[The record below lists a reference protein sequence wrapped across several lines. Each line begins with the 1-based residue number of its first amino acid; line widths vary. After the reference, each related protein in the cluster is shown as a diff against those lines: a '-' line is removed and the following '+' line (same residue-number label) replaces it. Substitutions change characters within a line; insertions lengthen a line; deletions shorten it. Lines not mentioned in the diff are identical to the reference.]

1 MNDRLAFFSYVVI
14 FSIWIRARSWDYDCR
29 PLADHCAHNLCPS
42 SFLCVSMQIFQM
54 AHSKESGG
62 TSEALLEGPSQ

>member
-1 MNDRLAFFSYVVI
+1 MNDRLAVFHMWSFFQ
-14 FSIWIRARSWDYDCR
+14 FGLGRSWDYDCR
-29 PLADHCAHNLCPS
+29 PLTDHCAHNLCPS